1 MAKEQE
7 IEVTVGSDN
16 IFADLGFEYPEEELT
31 RAKLVSLIWRE
42 IQQRGLTQKAAGA
55 IMGIDQPKVSALM
68 AGRIGGFSVERLMG
82 MLNSFGQ
89 DVEITIR
96 PSRHA
101 RGRITVTGVAG
112 VSIEPKGRGAR
123 YNAPG
128 VKIAATVK
136 RAAASSER
144 GGRLSVAAERTG
156 KRV

>member
-7 IEVTVGSDN
+7 IEVTMGSDN
-16 IFADLGFEYPEEELT
+16 IFADLGFENPEAELT

-42 IQQRGLTQKAAGA
+42 IQHRGLTQKAAGA
-55 IMGIDQPKVSALM
+55 VMGIDQPKVSALM
-68 AGRIGGFSVERLMG
+68 AGRTGGFSVERLMG

-89 DVEITIR
+89 DVEITTR

-101 RGRITVTGVAG
+101 RGRITVTGV
-112 VSIEPKGRGAR
+112 SIERKGRVAR

-136 RAAASSER
+136 RAAASSKR
-144 GGRLSVAAERTG
+144 GGRLSVAAKRTG
-156 KRV
+156 KRA